1 MRTVVYLRMKSKETF
16 PHLQT
21 IYLKDIVYIS
31 AHPSLKKDMSEIP
44 IYKMT
49 EKDQDFVVID
59 SFLIAETLNDKFPG
73 INVQFLGPSATIIQ
87 VVEQNKNKQRLF
99 ACFVW
104 ILLFIGSSMTIMNF
118 HYDVSMEEVHEKVH
132 FLITGENKSLLWIQ
146 IPYSF
151 GLGIGILLFFNRWFK
166 KKINE
171 EPSPLELEL
180 FNYEQNIYQYIAEHE
195 NQLND

>member
-1 MRTVVYLRMKSKETF
+1 MKSKETF

-21 IYLKDIVYIS
+21 IYLKDIAHIS

-59 SFLIAETLNDKFPG
+59 SFLIAETLNDKFSG
-73 INVQFLGPSATIIQ
+73 IYVQFLGPSATIIQ

-151 GLGIGILLFFNRWFK
+151 
-166 KKINE
+166 
-171 EPSPLELEL
+171 
-180 FNYEQNIYQYIAEHE
+180 
-195 NQLND
+195 